1 MKKKRIIIPV
11 VLIAVIIISVIVFT
25 SFAKQDYI
33 VSSHNTDWINTQ
45 ITWDNFHPVDK
56 SLDLFKAELTQSGE
70 RPEDVFDNI
79 YFNQISMDITLK
91 EQGPIINDIEM
102 YAYKLYAQKD
112 KHKKFEFFSLNNSE
126 LKLQGYY
133 VDADKYDA
141 QYIMDT
147 SVTAYQATLISR
159 LRLAESVFKEYQGD
173 YIHMAS
179 NEYHSGYTDIYLIN
193 TQTIEKVSDDNF
205 DFPTLRLC
213 CSVFTEGVS
222 EEGFYLFISVED
234 N

>member
-1 MKKKRIIIPV
+1 
-11 VLIAVIIISVIVFT
+11 
-25 SFAKQDYI
+25 
-33 VSSHNTDWINTQ
+33 
-45 ITWDNFHPVDK
+45 
-56 SLDLFKAELTQSGE
+56 
-70 RPEDVFDNI
+70 
-79 YFNQISMDITLK
+79 MDITLK

-133 VDADKYDA
+133 VDTDKYDA

-193 TQTIEKVSDDNF
+193 NQTIEKVSDDNF
-205 DFPTLRLC
+205 DFPTLRLMLQRIYRR
-213 CSVFTEGVS
+213 SFRGRL
-222 EEGFYLFISVED
+222 YLFISVED